1 MKIETI
7 RIFNINSLK
16 GLNVIDFSSE
26 PLKSSGLFA
35 ITGPTGA
42 GKSTILDVIML
53 GLFNYVPRLNTTIST
68 NRIEKLGS
76 IVTHYCDQAWV
87 EVEYSCAA
95 GQFRSRWS
103 IQKKKRGEGFRDYEM
118 DLIELPSQRSLG
130 LKKGDIPAENSNKI
144 GLNAKQFLKT
154 ILLSQG
160 GFARFLRAS
169 KEERTD
175 LLEEIT
181 GAKIYREIGR
191 KAFQFKSEKETE
203 IKEQET
209 KLSTIELLDTDQLNQ
224 LNTELNTSSLT
235 LTHLKASKSALLR
248 ILDLQKLN
256 HNLTL
261 QEKSIEN
268 TKVSIFQTTSNFD
281 RSAAKLTNHETVSK
295 HHASIQRY
303 SSTTE
308 IIAKLQTHN
317 ETLASKITAD
327 NHTISNTLQQASN
340 LTKDSLSLNNLL
352 EKLAEFRSTIL
363 SADQA
368 RQEALNDGKRIRQ
381 TTNNKLTQST
391 LQKTWINTLVS
402 KAKIDPS
409 EALQLI
415 TTHKKSL
422 PTQNQ
427 SRAQLQENWKE
438 LSAKIEHTKAL
449 QLIKKE
455 LDSLQ
460 HNATKH
466 QQNINA
472 HTKELQLA
480 EKELQPIPEK
490 ISKLEQQHL
499 ERKAEHRR
507 LLEKGKWKAELEKLE
522 EDEPCPICGST
533 NHPYAI
539 HKELTEITQIAA
551 ELLRIE
557 DQLTQLSRQE
567 KQIKENITTAK
578 VNIDRYQDELV
589 RTNGSIESA
598 TSRIQELKSQYEF
611 LNTTLPLQ
619 DLVADLQKQQQL
631 TQKALDNL
639 EEILLLNELEEL
651 YTTFQE
657 SLSTY
662 KLKNEAR
669 MKLYAG
675 DDITYDIDVLQDN
688 FNNASERLKLNRINL
703 ESNKKQLEENEQL
716 LKDVTTILKP
726 VVDSLNVAK
735 APDLLQF
742 TLSDNELQAIN
753 NLKDKLITL
762 KSSLATKEE
771 AYKENKA
778 KYTAVFEQLTSEEKE
793 HFNKPS
799 QELTTEQASLEK
811 QEASINKVIGSI
823 NQKLKTNAELA
834 EKQKDLLKQ
843 LKKLKKGAKKY
854 QILAEMIGDSQGKKW
869 AAYAQN
875 LTFMHLISRANAR
888 LENLTDRYIL
898 YFDPD
903 QDSLIVIDKYAGDKM
918 RSVETLSG
926 GETFLLSLALAL
938 SLSDFA
944 SNNISIDSLFI
955 DEGFATLDNE
965 TLDSVMT
972 TLEKLQD
979 QSGKII
985 GIISH
990 VESLKDRINT
1000 QIKVNKAA
1008 EGHSTIEIV

>member
-53 GLFNYVPRLNTTIST
+53 GLFNYIPRLNSTVST

-103 IQKKKRGEGFRDYEM
+103 IQKKTRGEGFRDYEM

-130 LKKGDIPAENSNKI
+130 LKKGDIPAENSQKI

-191 KAFQFKSEKETE
+191 KAFQFKSEKEAE

-209 KLSTIELLDTDQLNQ
+209 KLSTIQLLDSDQLTQ
-224 LNTELNTSSLT
+224 LNNELNTSSLS
-235 LTHLKASKSALLR
+235 LTHLKTSKTALLR
-248 ILDLQKLN
+248 ILELQKLN
-256 HNLTL
+256 LNITL

-268 TKVSIFQTTSNFD
+268 TKVSIFQINSDFE
-281 RSAAKLTNHETVSK
+281 RSATKLANHETVSK

-308 IIAKLQTHN
+308 NINKFQTLN
-317 ETLASKITAD
+317 ETLTSKINTD
-327 NHTISNTLQQASN
+327 KNTIANTLQQASE
-340 LTKDSLSLNNLL
+340 LTKESLSIHNLL

-363 SADQA
+363 DADQA
-368 RQEALNDGKRIRQ
+368 RNEALNDGKRIRQ
-381 TTNNKLTQST
+381 SINNKLSQTT
-391 LQKTWINTLVS
+391 LQKTWINSLLS

-409 EALQLI
+409 EALKLI
-415 TTHKKSL
+415 NTHKKSL

-427 SRAQLQENWKE
+427 SRTLLQENWKE

-449 QLIKKE
+449 LQISKE
-455 LDSLQ
+455 LNTLQ
-460 HNATKH
+460 HDATKH

-480 EKELQPIPEK
+480 EKELHPIPEK
-490 ISKLEQQHL
+490 ISQLEQLQI

-522 EDEPCPICGST
+522 DDEPCPICGST
-533 NHPYAI
+533 DHPYAI

-557 DQLTQLSRQE
+557 DQLTLLSRQE

-589 RTNGSIESA
+589 RTKSSIENT
-598 TSRIQELKSQYEF
+598 TSRIELLKSQYEF

-619 DLVADLQKQQQL
+619 DLIAQFQNEQQL

-651 YTTFQE
+651 YLTFQQ
-657 SLSTY
+657 SLSVY
-662 KLKNEAR
+662 KARNEER
-669 MKLYAG
+669 MKLYKG
-675 DDITYDIDVLQDN
+675 NDITHDIDVLQDN
-688 FNNASERLKLNRINL
+688 FNNASQRLKLNSTNL
-703 ESNKKQLEENEQL
+703 ASNKKQLAENEQL
-716 LKDVTTILKP
+716 LNEITSILQP
-726 VVDSLNVAK
+726 VIDSLNVTK
-735 APDLLQF
+735 VNDLLQF
-742 TLSDNELQAIN
+742 TLSDMELQAIN
-753 NLKDKLITL
+753 NLKDKLISL

-771 AYKENKA
+771 AVKENKS
-778 KYTAVFEQLTSEEKE
+778 KYKTALEELSHEEKE
-793 HFNKPS
+793 YFNKPS
-799 QELTTEQASLEK
+799 QELTTELASLET
-811 QEASINKVIGSI
+811 QEASINNVIGSI
-823 NQKLKTNAELA
+823 NQKLKTNAEQE
-834 EKQKDLLKQ
+834 EKQKDLLKH

-903 QDSLIVIDKYAGDKM
+903 HDSLIVIDKYAGDKM

-926 GETFLLSLALAL
+926 GESFLLSLALAL

-1008 EGHSTIEIV
+1008 EGHSTIEIL